1 MAARRKPKP
10 AAKASKGKERV
21 EPHFGGK
28 RAPGRKPRKT
38 SQRPAGSTIRR
49 ALLRGLYTTIALVA
63 LIIVGSFL
71 YFVARLPDPILLTLD
86 DRPPNLTILASDGTV
101 LAERGLRRGYVRL
114 DRLPPYLP
122 QAVIATEDRRFY
134 NHLGVDPVGLVRAGM
149 RNLIAGSVVQ
159 GGSTITQQL
168 AKNLFLSPDRTMAR
182 KLEEAMY
189 AIWLE
194 RRFTKDEIL
203 ELYLNRVYFG
213 GGT

>member
-10 AAKASKGKERV
+10 AAKAAKGKERV
-21 EPHFGGK
+21 EPHFGGAK
-28 RAPGRKPRKT
+28 RAPARKSRKPQA
-38 SQRPAGSTIRR
+38 QRSTDRPIRR
-49 ALLRGLYTTIALVA
+49 AALRVLFMACAWVALVLGGA
-63 LIIVGSFL
+63 FL

-114 DRLPPYLP
+114 DRLPPYLL

-182 KLEEAMY
+182 KLEEAIY

-194 RRFTKDEIL
+194 RH
-203 ELYLNRVYFG
+203 
-213 GGT
+213 